1 MQWFVIYVKP
11 RTEKKVV
18 QELEKLG
25 VTVFCPMITEV
36 RQWSD
41 RKKKVEVPLIN
52 SYVFVQ
58 LKEKERE
65 IVFQVHGVVRYLFWL
80 KKPAIVRDEEISV
93 LKEWLSGVGVNAEVE
108 NLKPGDQLKIKSG
121 PFKGKEGIVQEL
133 SKNRVQ
139 LLLQDLGLKIT
150 LNRS

>member
-11 RTEKKVV
+11 RAEKKVV

-25 VTVFCPMITEV
+25 ITVFCPMITEV

-65 IVFQVHGVVRYLFWL
+65 IVFQVPYVVRYLFWL
-80 KKPAIVRDEEISV
+80 KKPAIVRDEEIRV
-93 LKEWLSGVGVNAEVE
+93 LKETLSEVGVNAQVE
-108 NLKPGDQLKIKSG
+108 NLKPGDRLKVKSG
-121 PFKGKEGIVQEL
+121 PFAGKEGVVQEL
-133 SKNRVQ
+133 TKRRVQ
-139 LLLQDLGLKIT
+139 LILKDLGLKIT
-150 LNRS
+150 LMKV